1 VAEGQLH
8 VRAEFTVEPFREAAP
23 GPHVAAAVDAAE
35 QAGLV
40 AEVGPFGTA
49 IEGGVDAVATAL
61 GPIVAAAMAAGA
73 TRVSFTVAAP
83 APAMH
88 PLLQAV
94 APVAAAMGAE
104 LVTAADVEPGDV
116 ALRWEGDV
124 VGALRLPDLQ
134 GALGRMIGQVEL
146 ELGAP
151 LEDLSRTDKQ
161 RAARLLHERGAFL
174 LRNAAEEVA
183 DAMGVSRV
191 TLYSYLN
198 AVAGGHRPAQ
208 SGSR

>member
-1 VAEGQLH
+1 MH

-23 GPHVAAAVDAAE
+23 GRHVAAAVAAAE
-35 QAGLV
+35 EAGLT
-40 AEVGPFGTA
+40 AELGPFGTA
-49 IEGGVDAVATAL
+49 VEGDLAAVTAAL
-61 GPIVAAAMAAGA
+61 GPVVAAALAAGA

-83 APAMH
+83 VPAMH

-94 APVAAAMGAE
+94 APVATAMGAV

-116 ALRWEGDV
+116 ALRWEGEM
-124 VGALRLPDLQ
+124 VGGLRLPDLQ
-134 GALGRMIGQVEL
+134 GALGRMIAQVEL

-151 LEDLSRTDKQ
+151 LGELSRTDKQ
-161 RAARLLHERGAFL
+161 HAARLLHERGAFL
-174 LRNAAEEVA
+174 LRNAADELA

-198 AVAGGHRPAQ
+198 AV
-208 SGSR
+208 SGTR

>member
-1 VAEGQLH
+1 M
-8 VRAEFTVEPFREAAP
+8 
-23 GPHVAAAVDAAE
+23 AAA
-35 QAGLV
+35 L
-40 AEVGPFGTA
+40 
-49 IEGGVDAVATAL
+49 
-61 GPIVAAAMAAGA
+61 AAGA
-73 TRVSFTVAAP
+73 TRVSFTVATP

-94 APVAAAMGAE
+94 APVATAMGAV

-116 ALRWEGDV
+116 ALRWEGEV
-124 VGALRLPDLQ
+124 VGGLRLPDLQ
-134 GALGRMIGQVEL
+134 GALGRMIAQVEL

-151 LEDLSRTDKQ
+151 LGELSRTDKQ

-174 LRNAAEEVA
+174 LRNAADELA

-198 AVAGGHRPAQ
+198 AV
-208 SGSR
+208 SGTR